1 MKEFDVAENWY
12 WFLVAAIACYLLG
25 CFNFAV
31 LISRI
36 KKQDIRGVGSGNPGT
51 MNMTR
56 SFGIKIGA
64 VNFFCDV
71 IKGGVPALAGWLLFK
86 DYVFAGTQISVS
98 DFARYFFGLFVI
110 IGHIF
115 PVTMKFMGGKGIAS
129 TVGLFAFA
137 LPCEEWWY
145 FLVAFVFLT
154 CVLVYIIVFELGSM
168 GSLVGVTALSIWQ
181 AAIFVLRYKEVLSNG
196 WVISILM
203 MLLLLNILTWGAHHK
218 NIYKLLAGEEH
229 RTKVRKKKKT
239 V

>member
-1 MKEFDVAENWY
+1 MKEFDVAENWD

-145 FLVAFVFLT
+145 SLVAFVFLT

-239 V
+239 L